1 MNSPLAKRGSLRL
14 LAEDGISMVEV
25 LVAVLILAIGILGL
39 VGAFDS
45 ARKLNLLSERR
56 TLSAHR
62 AQLEIERL
70 QAIPFEQLAMISAP
84 SHSAETTNPDY
95 YVNLASPVKCSSTS
109 CFAWNAS
116 KTGEEEPLAIATKSG
131 TECASESAKE
141 CGVIATSPTG
151 RKCTE
156 KLGACEWTDG
166 NASGNVYAFVTWH
179 TDQVCEKEE
188 NGKAIC
194 PTSSYKRITVIVTV
208 SVPNGLEPTPVR
220 VSTLIA
226 EPSS

>member
-1 MNSPLAKRGSLRL
+1 MSPPLAERQSRNL

-70 QAIPFEQLAMISAP
+70 QAVPFGQLAMISTP
-84 SHSAETTNPDY
+84 SHSSETTSPDY
-95 YVNLASPVKCSSTS
+95 YVNYSSPVKCSSTS

-116 KTGEEEPLAIATKSG
+116 KTSEEEPLVVAKEEGKT
-131 TECASESAKE
+131 CASETAIE
-141 CGVIATSPTG
+141 CGVVAASPSG
-151 RKCTE
+151 RTCTE

-166 NASGNVYAFVTWH
+166 NVSGKVYAFITWH
-179 TDQVCEKEE
+179 TDPVCEKEE
-188 NGKAIC
+188 AGKAIC
-194 PTSSYKRITVIVTV
+194 ATSSYKRITVIVTV
-208 SVPNGLEPTPVR
+208 TVPNGREPAPVR

>member
-1 MNSPLAKRGSLRL
+1 MSPPSTDSRPLA
-14 LAEDGISMVEV
+14 LAEDGISMIEV
-25 LVAVLILAIGILGL
+25 LVAVLILTIGILGL

-70 QAIPFEQLAMISAP
+70 QAVPFEQLAMSSTPA
-84 SHSAETTNPDY
+84 HSSEATNPDY
-95 YVNLASPVKCSSTS
+95 YVNYSSPVTCSASP
-109 CFAWNAS
+109 CFAWNAL
-116 KTGEEEPLAIATKSG
+116 KPTEEEQLVTASK
-131 TECASESAKE
+131 ECASETSIE
-141 CGVIATSPTG
+141 CGVVAASPTG

-166 NASGNVYAFVTWH
+166 NVSGKVYAFVTWH
-179 TDQVCEKEE
+179 TDPVCEREE
-188 NGKAIC
+188 AGKKLC
-194 PTSSYKRITVIVTV
+194 STSSYKRITVLVTA
-208 SVPNGLEPTPVR
+208 SVPSGREPTPAR
-220 VSTLIA
+220 VSTVVA

>member
-1 MNSPLAKRGSLRL
+1 MTPPLAKRRSPRL

-70 QAIPFEQLAMISAP
+70 QAVPFEQLAMISAP
-84 SHSAETTNPDY
+84 AHSSETTNPDY
-95 YVNLASPVKCSSTS
+95 YVNLASPVKCASGN

-116 KTGEEEPLAIATKSG
+116 KTTEEESLVIAKKS
-131 TECASESAKE
+131 EACASETSKE
-141 CGVIATSPTG
+141 CGTVAISPTG

-156 KLGACEWTDG
+156 TLGACEWTDG
-166 NASGNVYAFVTWH
+166 NVSGKVYAFITWH
-179 TDQVCEKEE
+179 TDPVCEKEE
-188 NGKAIC
+188 AGKTIC
-194 PTSSYKRITVIVTV
+194 ATLSYKRITVVVTV
-208 SVPNGLEPTPVR
+208 TVPNGREPTPVR

>member
-1 MNSPLAKRGSLRL
+1 MAQPNATRRRSPRL

-70 QAIPFEQLAMISAP
+70 QAVPFEQLAMVSAP
-84 SHSAETTNPDY
+84 SHSSVATNPDY
-95 YVNLASPVKCSSTS
+95 YVNYSSPVKCSSVN
-109 CFAWNAS
+109 CFAWNSS
-116 KTGEEEPLAIATKSG
+116 KPSEEESLVIAAKSPPCEKE
-131 TECASESAKE
+131 TSTE
-141 CGVIATSPTG
+141 CGVVAISPTG

-156 KLGACEWTDG
+156 TLGACEWTDG
-166 NASGNVYAFVTWH
+166 NVSGNVYPFVTWH
-179 TDQVCEKEE
+179 TDPVCEKEE
-188 NGKAIC
+188 AGKAIC
-194 PTSSYKRITVIVTV
+194 ATFSYKRITVIVTV
-208 SVPNGLEPTPVR
+208 TVPNGRQPTPTR

-226 EPSS
+226 EPGS